1 MVIISDQKEI
11 QTNSNQVYG
20 SKATLAQVSKNY
32 MFSEVLIVCLVVC
45 VF

>member
-11 QTNSNQVYG
+11 QTNSNHQVYG
-20 SKATLAQVSKNY
+20 SKATLAQVSNNY
-32 MFSEVLIVCLVVC
+32 MLLEVPIVFR